1 MTAICR
7 ICGRKRFLRAARA
20 REHSTTDFF
29 ELWQRLAKS
38 HGESD
43 FWLLR
48 FQNAGPSQENNQVR
62 PMVAFT
68 TSRSSRS
75 PRSPILPAGY
85 PDENVSVATPA
96 EPRGEKKISF
106 VQILGGEKLLKFVE
120 ECR

>member
-68 TSRSSRS
+68 SLLREEVNRSVEEQSRS
-75 PRSPILPAGY
+75 LK
-85 PDENVSVATPA
+85 EWT
-96 EPRGEKKISF
+96 GEKMARVRNTEPQLWKPL
-106 VQILGGEKLLKFVE
+106 LGKVRRG
-120 ECR
+120 RQRR